1 MRKIQLLFWL
11 LLGVKTICCAQKN
24 PIDTSVFGK
33 WASTGEAKLSNDGR
47 YVLYTIDTLT
57 SDGGFRTVLVVQSVS
72 NRWRIKIE
80 NPKRP
85 FEFMQ
90 DNRHAILLK
99 EGDSMLIVTL
109 GTFTIDIIPNV
120 RSFKV
125 SKEWLAYQSNVS
137 KKEIRI
143 RNIST
148 GEESF
153 YSDGSNYFFVPGR
166 NAIILQSTLGKDG
179 LVELEYRNLIKK
191 RSRKIWKGAEPSSF
205 SFDATR
211 GFLVF
216 ASRSVESTALW
227 YYKFDSQQVELLTN
241 DKATEVDTDLQI
253 GQVHA
258 ISKDGRKVFFTLK
271 RKPKVDN
278 VYMSSNLV
286 KVDVWSYS
294 DLKLPPSQLN
304 EEAED
309 VRSFLAVLWIDS
321 KKMIQIEREFEWA
334 QIVNGNV
341 CLVSYNEVKGEEKEY
356 YWNRRCQ
363 KRLQIV
369 SLVDGSRK
377 VLLLTDGK
385 LSPNGK
391 YIIYYDSDRRN
402 YFTYSVKSEKIT
414 NITREIKTEWTEYK
428 NDVPDSSTTVY
439 NIVGWM
445 TDDSAVFLQDRYDIW
460 KVDPQGSRPAE
471 NITNGYGRH
480 NNIVF
485 SRLTFNDERF
495 RTIKD
500 GERLWLTA
508 FNRTSKENGFFSKKL
523 GEDGDPKKLSMG
535 AYFYYAPNVN
545 RFVDP
550 YGLSSTPIIAS
561 DTDAFVVKRMNVSES
576 PNFFFTKDFK
586 SFIPLSNI
594 YPEKEYNW
602 MTSSLISWS
611 MESGN
616 YSQGILY
623 KPEDFSPQ
631 KKYPLI
637 FYYYERL
644 SDNLNV
650 YINPSASTG
659 PMNIAWFVSHGF
671 LVFTPDIYYKIGYT
685 GESAYRSVVSAADF
699 LSKMPFVDEKKMG
712 IQGHSFGGYETN
724 YIVTHTNIF
733 AAACAAAGVTDF
745 VSAYGQ
751 LSGGISRQYLYEV
764 GQSRIAGTLWEK
776 TDSYIR
782 NSPVFYANRVNTP
795 ILLMYNKEDPAVP
808 FSQGIEFFTALRRL
822 NKRVWLLQYDGEG
835 HRMEENGQAA
845 QDYNIRLT
853 QFFDHFLKN
862 VLAPKWMTKGLPA
875 KMKGID
881 NGLELDTIRT
891 MPQ

>member
-1 MRKIQLLFWL
+1 
-11 LLGVKTICCAQKN
+11 
-24 PIDTSVFGK
+24 
-33 WASTGEAKLSNDGR
+33 
-47 YVLYTIDTLT
+47 
-57 SDGGFRTVLVVQSVS
+57 
-72 NRWRIKIE
+72 
-80 NPKRP
+80 
-85 FEFMQ
+85 
-90 DNRHAILLK
+90 
-99 EGDSMLIVTL
+99 
-109 GTFTIDIIPNV
+109 
-120 RSFKV
+120 
-125 SKEWLAYQSNVS
+125 
-137 KKEIRI
+137 
-143 RNIST
+143 
-148 GEESF
+148 
-153 YSDGSNYFFVPGR
+153 
-166 NAIILQSTLGKDG
+166 
-179 LVELEYRNLIKK
+179 
-191 RSRKIWKGAEPSSF
+191 
-205 SFDATR
+205 
-211 GFLVF
+211 
-216 ASRSVESTALW
+216 
-227 YYKFDSQQVELLTN
+227 
-241 DKATEVDTDLQI
+241 
-253 GQVHA
+253 
-258 ISKDGRKVFFTLK
+258 
-271 RKPKVDN
+271 
-278 VYMSSNLV
+278 
-286 KVDVWSYS
+286 
-294 DLKLPPSQLN
+294 
-304 EEAED
+304 
-309 VRSFLAVLWIDS
+309 
-321 KKMIQIEREFEWA
+321 
-334 QIVNGNV
+334 
-341 CLVSYNEVKGEEKEY
+341 
-356 YWNRRCQ
+356 
-363 KRLQIV
+363 
-369 SLVDGSRK
+369 
-377 VLLLTDGK
+377 
-385 LSPNGK
+385 
-391 YIIYYDSDRRN
+391 
-402 YFTYSVKSEKIT
+402 
-414 NITREIKTEWTEYK
+414 
-428 NDVPDSSTTVY
+428 
-439 NIVGWM
+439 
-445 TDDSAVFLQDRYDIW
+445 
-460 KVDPQGSRPAE
+460 
-471 NITNGYGRH
+471 
-480 NNIVF
+480 
-485 SRLTFNDERF
+485 
-495 RTIKD
+495 
-500 GERLWLTA
+500 
-508 FNRTSKENGFFSKKL
+508 
-523 GEDGDPKKLSMG
+523 
-535 AYFYYAPNVN
+535 
-545 RFVDP
+545 
-550 YGLSSTPIIAS
+550 
-561 DTDAFVVKRMNVSES
+561 
-576 PNFFFTKDFK
+576 
-586 SFIPLSNI
+586 
-594 YPEKEYNW
+594 
-602 MTSSLISWS
+602 